1 MIQISVTRGL
11 VQLKRLEEKI
21 QRDIR
26 MISEFVTVNKVQEK
40 NVLNG
45 TMTKKQYNEY
55 VQTKWQS
62 LMDKISLRQEIKD
75 EIVKSNANTVV
86 TIAGKKYTIAQ
97 AIEKKNNIE
106 KFEKP
111 ISAMLNGAYAKALN
125 SVEMKNNEVV
135 ENAERNFFGR
145 GEERR
150 KNESNKDLLD
160 AMEIYI
166 NSRKFEIIDPLNIKK
181 LKEEFENGILDF
193 IAEVDQVLTESN
205 STTMIQISKSLSDL

>member
-125 SVEMKNNEVV
+125 SVEMKNDEVV
-135 ENAERNFFGR
+135 ENAEKNFFGR

-166 NSRKFEIIDPLNIKK
+166 NSRKFEIIDPLNMKK

>member
-11 VQLKRLEEKI
+11 VQLKRLEDKI

-26 MISEFVTVNKVQEK
+26 MISEFVTVNKVQEN

-45 TMTKKQYNEY
+45 TMTRKQYNEH
-55 VQTKWQS
+55 VKTKWQS

-125 SVEMKNNEVV
+125 SVEMKNDEVV
-135 ENAERNFFGR
+135 ENAEKNFFGR

>member
-125 SVEMKNNEVV
+125 SVEMKNDEVV
-135 ENAERNFFGR
+135 ENAEKNFFGR

-150 KNESNKDLLD
+150 KNESNRCYGDL
-160 AMEIYI
+160 Y
-166 NSRKFEIIDPLNIKK
+166 K
-181 LKEEFENGILDF
+181 
-193 IAEVDQVLTESN
+193 
-205 STTMIQISKSLSDL
+205 

>member
-1 MIQISVTRGL
+1 MIRISVTRGL

-125 SVEMKNNEVV
+125 SVEMKNDEVV
-135 ENAERNFFGR
+135 ENAEKNFFGR

>member
-45 TMTKKQYNEY
+45 TMTKNQYNEY

-125 SVEMKNNEVV
+125 SVEMKNDEVV
-135 ENAERNFFGR
+135 ENAEKNFFGR

>member
-111 ISAMLNGAYAKALN
+111 ISAMLIGVYAKALN
-125 SVEMKNNEVV
+125 SVEMKNDEVV
-135 ENAERNFFGR
+135 ENAEKNFFGR

-193 IAEVDQVLTESN
+193 IAEEDQVLTESN

>member
-55 VQTKWQS
+55 VQSKWQS

-125 SVEMKNNEVV
+125 SVEMKNDEVV
-135 ENAERNFFGR
+135 ENAEKNFFGR

>member
-26 MISEFVTVNKVQEK
+26 MISEFVTVNKVQEN

>member
-11 VQLKRLEEKI
+11 VQLKRLEDKI

-26 MISEFVTVNKVQEK
+26 MISEFVTVNKVQEN

-45 TMTKKQYNEY
+45 TMTRKQYNEH
-55 VQTKWQS
+55 VKTKWQS

-111 ISAMLNGAYAKALN
+111 ISAMLNGVYAKALN
-125 SVEMKNNEVV
+125 SVEMKNDEVV

-160 AMEIYI
+160 AMQIYI
-166 NSRKFEIIDPLNIKK
+166 DSRKFEIIDPLNMKK

>member
-125 SVEMKNNEVV
+125 SVEMKNDEVV
-135 ENAERNFFGR
+135 ENAEKNFFGR

-150 KNESNKDLLD
+150 KNESNKDLLE

>member
-181 LKEEFENGILDF
+181 LKEEFETGILDF

>member
-26 MISEFVTVNKVQEK
+26 MISEFVTVNKVQEN

-111 ISAMLNGAYAKALN
+111 ISAMLNGVYAKALN
-125 SVEMKNNEVV
+125 SVEMKNDEVV
-135 ENAERNFFGR
+135 ENAEKNFFGR

>member
-45 TMTKKQYNEY
+45 TMTKKHYNEY

-125 SVEMKNNEVV
+125 SVEMKNDEVV
-135 ENAERNFFGR
+135 ENAEKNFFGR

>member
-26 MISEFVTVNKVQEK
+26 MIPEFVTVNKVQEK

-125 SVEMKNNEVV
+125 SVEMKNDEVV

-181 LKEEFENGILDF
+181 LKEEFENGILDR
-193 IAEVDQVLTESN
+193 
-205 STTMIQISKSLSDL
+205 KSVV

>member
-125 SVEMKNNEVV
+125 SVEMKNDEVV

-166 NSRKFEIIDPLNIKK
+166 NSRKFEIRDPLNIKK

>member
-26 MISEFVTVNKVQEK
+26 IISEFVTVNKVQEK

-125 SVEMKNNEVV
+125 SVEMKNDEVV
-135 ENAERNFFGR
+135 ENAEKNFFGR

>member
-125 SVEMKNNEVV
+125 SVEMKNDEVV
-135 ENAERNFFGR
+135 ENAEKNFFGR

-150 KNESNKDLLD
+150 KNESNKYLLD

>member
-21 QRDIR
+21 QKDIR
-26 MISEFVTVNKVQEK
+26 MISEFVTVNKVQEN

-125 SVEMKNNEVV
+125 SVEMKNDEVV

>member
-125 SVEMKNNEVV
+125 SVEMKNDEVV
-135 ENAERNFFGR
+135 ENAEKNFFGR

>member
-125 SVEMKNNEVV
+125 SVEMKNDEVV
-135 ENAERNFFGR
+135 ENAEKNFFGR

-205 STTMIQISKSLSDL
+205 STTMIRISKSLSDL

>member
-26 MISEFVTVNKVQEK
+26 MISEFVTVNKVQE
-40 NVLNG
+40 NNILNG

-111 ISAMLNGAYAKALN
+111 ISAMLNGVYAKALN
-125 SVEMKNNEVV
+125 SVEMKNDEVV
-135 ENAERNFFGR
+135 ETGDNNHFVFYITLIVLACIGLAFVFK
-145 GEERR
+145 
-150 KNESNKDLLD
+150 KNK
-160 AMEIYI
+160 
-166 NSRKFEIIDPLNIKK
+166 
-181 LKEEFENGILDF
+181 
-193 IAEVDQVLTESN
+193 IA
-205 STTMIQISKSLSDL
+205 

>member
-26 MISEFVTVNKVQEK
+26 MIPEFVTVNKVQEN

-125 SVEMKNNEVV
+125 SVEMKNDEVV
-135 ENAERNFFGR
+135 ENAEKNFFGR

>member
-125 SVEMKNNEVV
+125 SVEMKNDEVV

>member
-26 MISEFVTVNKVQEK
+26 MISEFVTVNKVQEN

-125 SVEMKNNEVV
+125 SVEMKNDEVV

>member
-26 MISEFVTVNKVQEK
+26 MIPEFVTVNKVQEK

-125 SVEMKNNEVV
+125 SVEMKNDEVV
-135 ENAERNFFGR
+135 ENAEKNFFGR

>member
-135 ENAERNFFGR
+135 ENAEKNFFGR

>member
-26 MISEFVTVNKVQEK
+26 MISEFVTVNKVQEN

-125 SVEMKNNEVV
+125 SVEMKNDEVV
-135 ENAERNFFGR
+135 ENAEKNFFGR

-150 KNESNKDLLD
+150 KNESNKDLLE

>member
-125 SVEMKNNEVV
+125 SVEMKNDEVV
-135 ENAERNFFGR
+135 ENAEKNFFGR

-166 NSRKFEIIDPLNIKK
+166 DSRKFEIIDPLNIKK

>member
-160 AMEIYI
+160 AVEIYI
-166 NSRKFEIIDPLNIKK
+166 NSRKFEIIDPLNIKE

>member
-1 MIQISVTRGL
+1 MIQKSVTRGL

-125 SVEMKNNEVV
+125 SVEMKNDEVV

-166 NSRKFEIIDPLNIKK
+166 NSRKFEIIDPLKIKK

>member
-26 MISEFVTVNKVQEK
+26 MISEFVTVNKVQEN

-125 SVEMKNNEVV
+125 SVEMKNDEVV
-135 ENAERNFFGR
+135 ENAEKNFFGR